1 MKKIS
6 SLILALVLSTM
17 FIFTGCSPKSQETS
31 SAKEES
37 KTVTVKDTRGIEV
50 TVPKNPKKVV
60 VMNNSIAEI
69 IYCLGA
75 GDKIVGVSDALK
87 FPEALAKKQKVGA
100 AFKPDIEKVL
110 ELKPDIVFGYGK
122 YVKKETIQ
130 KMEAGGTKFV
140 SLDGFKINSL
150 NNDIKVLGEI
160 FDKKEKADEY
170 IAFINKNLNMVKER
184 VENIKPEERLK
195 VYWEGYSDYKSVSKG
210 SAGDEMLNLA
220 GLENLAGKE
229 PVAYPQ
235 VNKEWI
241 VEKNPQVVIKVAK
254 ATVPLGYEK
263 TDTKPIEDYKSKI
276 TSRTGW
282 NKVDAVKN
290 NKVYVI
296 SNEIGTS
303 TRSVVGICYLAKW
316 CYPDKFKDLDPE
328 KVHKE
333 LLEKFYDLEYKGMWT
348 YPNN

>member
-1 MKKIS
+1 MRKIS

-17 FIFTGCSPKSQETS
+17 FVFTGCTPKSEETS

-37 KTVTVKDTRGIEV
+37 KTVIVKDTRGIEV
-50 TVPKNPKKVV
+50 TVPKKVV

-69 IYCLGA
+69 IYCLGE

-87 FPEALAKKQKVGA
+87 FPETLAKKQRVGA

-130 KMEAGGTKFV
+130 KMEDAGTKFV

-150 NNDIKVLGEI
+150 CSDIKVLGDI

-170 IAFINKNLNMVKER
+170 VAFINKNINMIKEKVKD
-184 VENIKPEERLK
+184 IKPEEKAK

-210 SAGDEMLNLA
+210 SAGDEMLKLA
-220 GLENLAGKE
+220 GVENLAGKE

-235 VNKEWI
+235 INKEWI
-241 VEKNPQVVIKVAK
+241 VEKNPELIIKVAK
-254 ATVPLGYEK
+254 TKLPLGYGK
-263 TDTKPIEDYKSKI
+263 TDTKAIETYKNKI
-276 TSRTGW
+276 TTRTGW
-282 NKVDAVKN
+282 DKVDAVKN
-290 NKVYVI
+290 DKVYII
-296 SNEIGTS
+296 SNEIATS

-333 LLEKFYDLEYKGMWT
+333 LIEKFYNIEYKGTWV
-348 YPNN
+348 YPNK

>member
-31 SAKEES
+31 GAKEES
-37 KTVTVKDTRGIEV
+37 KTVTVKDTRGGIEV

-75 GDKIVGVSDALK
+75 GDKIVGVSDDLK
-87 FPEALAKKQKVGA
+87 FPEGLVKKQKVGGA

-150 NNDIKVLGEI
+150 NNDIKVLGG
-160 FDKKEKADEY
+160 
-170 IAFINKNLNMVKER
+170 
-184 VENIKPEERLK
+184 NI
-195 VYWEGYSDYKSVSKG
+195 
-210 SAGDEMLNLA
+210 
-220 GLENLAGKE
+220 
-229 PVAYPQ
+229 
-235 VNKEWI
+235 
-241 VEKNPQVVIKVAK
+241 
-254 ATVPLGYEK
+254 
-263 TDTKPIEDYKSKI
+263 
-276 TSRTGW
+276 
-282 NKVDAVKN
+282 
-290 NKVYVI
+290 
-296 SNEIGTS
+296 
-303 TRSVVGICYLAKW
+303 
-316 CYPDKFKDLDPE
+316 
-328 KVHKE
+328 
-333 LLEKFYDLEYKGMWT
+333 
-348 YPNN
+348 